1 LKTEKIYTD
10 DHQVK
15 ITAEFE
21 AEMLEQFKRRAARKI
36 AQRTRIPGFRPG
48 KAPYNMVVNHVG
60 EATVTQEALELILDD
75 VYPKVIDAEG
85 ISPWGPGNLDAVKS
99 ENPPVFEFTIPLAPE
114 TDLREIESLQKEY
127 KPVVVS
133 DKDVEEF
140 IARARRSYAT
150 LVPVTT
156 PAAEETVVYLNLE
169 GRDAN
174 PAEGADPIV
183 VKFGPQQALITSE
196 SEEKD
201 QEYPYRGFARDLMG
215 HTTDETFE
223 LTHVYAADDDDKDLA
238 GKTVV
243 FTVTIQSI
251 KGLELPA
258 MDEEFLKTM
267 GGFDTVENLEK
278 GVREHL
284 QNEMTRTYDD
294 EYYLDLID
302 QLREKSILKY
312 PPQMLD
318 EEEKNVLHRI
328 EHDLSHRNLDLDL
341 YLKLRKSDRDTF
353 MAEEVKPTAKNRLE
367 RSLVM
372 DAIVKKYDIKVKNE
386 QLDGEVTEVVNELMR
401 SGEFEELQKEMGS
414 KKFAQNVSM
423 EAANRALEN
432 AIRAQLKSIA
442 SPEPIEVKSP
452 EAVAEV
458 EETKPAKKAAKA
470 RKPKT
475 GEPAQ
480 PEGDTED

>member
-1 LKTEKIYTD
+1 MKTEKIYTD

-60 EATVTQEALELILDD
+60 EATVTQEALELMLDD

-183 VKFGPQQALITSE
+183 VKSGPQQALITSE

-458 EETKPAKKAAKA
+458 EETKPAKKASKA

>member
-1 LKTEKIYTD
+1 MKTEKIYTD

-60 EATVTQEALELILDD
+60 EATVTQEALELMLDD

-174 PAEGADPIV
+174 HAEGADPIV
-183 VKFGPQQALITSE
+183 VKSGPQQALITSE

>member
-1 LKTEKIYTD
+1 MKTEKIYTD

-60 EATVTQEALELILDD
+60 EATVTQEALELMLDD

-183 VKFGPQQALITSE
+183 VKSGPQQALITSE

-458 EETKPAKKAAKA
+458 EETEPAKKASKA

>member
-60 EATVTQEALELILDD
+60 EATVTQEALELMLDD

>member
-60 EATVTQEALELILDD
+60 EATVTQEALELMLDD

-183 VKFGPQQALITSE
+183 VKSGPQQALITSE

>member
-1 LKTEKIYTD
+1 MKTEKIYTD

-60 EATVTQEALELILDD
+60 EATVTQEALELMLDD

>member
-1 LKTEKIYTD
+1 MKTEKIYTD

-60 EATVTQEALELILDD
+60 EATVTQEALELMLDD

-99 ENPPVFEFTIPLAPE
+99 ENPLVFEFTIPLAPE

-183 VKFGPQQALITSE
+183 VKSGPQQALITSE

-458 EETKPAKKAAKA
+458 EETKPAKKASKA

>member
-1 LKTEKIYTD
+1 MKTEKIYTD

-60 EATVTQEALELILDD
+60 EATVTQEALELMLDD

-183 VKFGPQQALITSE
+183 VKSGPQQALITSE

-386 QLDGEVTEVVNELMR
+386 QLDGEVTEVVDELMR

-458 EETKPAKKAAKA
+458 EETKPAKKASKA

>member
-1 LKTEKIYTD
+1 MKTEKIYTD

-60 EATVTQEALELILDD
+60 EATVTQEALELMLDD

-183 VKFGPQQALITSE
+183 VKSGPQQALITSE

-302 QLREKSILKY
+302 QLRERSILKY

>member
-1 LKTEKIYTD
+1 MKTEKIYTD

-60 EATVTQEALELILDD
+60 EATVTQEALELMLDD

-183 VKFGPQQALITSE
+183 VKSGPQQALITSE

-201 QEYPYRGFARDLMG
+201 QEYHYRGFARDLMG

-458 EETKPAKKAAKA
+458 EETEPAKKAAKA

>member
-1 LKTEKIYTD
+1 MKTEKIYTD

-60 EATVTQEALELILDD
+60 EATVTQEALELMLDD

-183 VKFGPQQALITSE
+183 VKSGPQQALITSE

-223 LTHVYAADDDDKDLA
+223 LTHVYAADDDDKDLT

>member
-1 LKTEKIYTD
+1 MKTEKIYTD

-60 EATVTQEALELILDD
+60 EATVTQEALELMLDD

-183 VKFGPQQALITSE
+183 VKSGPQQALITSE

-318 EEEKNVLHRI
+318 EEEQNVLHRI

-458 EETKPAKKAAKA
+458 EETEPAKKAAKA

>member
-1 LKTEKIYTD
+1 MKTEKIYTD

-60 EATVTQEALELILDD
+60 EATVTQEALELMLDD

-183 VKFGPQQALITSE
+183 VKSGPQQALITSE

>member
-1 LKTEKIYTD
+1 MKTEKIYTD

-60 EATVTQEALELILDD
+60 EATVTQEALELMLDD

-127 KPVVVS
+127 KPIVVS

-183 VKFGPQQALITSE
+183 VKSGPQQALITSE

-458 EETKPAKKAAKA
+458 EETEPAKKAAKA

>member
-1 LKTEKIYTD
+1 KTEKIYTD

-60 EATVTQEALELILDD
+60 EATVTQEALELMLDD

-140 IARARRSYAT
+140 IGRARRSYAT

-183 VKFGPQQALITSE
+183 VKSGPQQALITSE

-442 SPEPIEVKSP
+442 SPEPIEVRSP

-458 EETKPAKKAAKA
+458 EETEPAKKAAKA

>member
-1 LKTEKIYTD
+1 MKTEKIYTD

-60 EATVTQEALELILDD
+60 EATVTQEALELMLDD

-183 VKFGPQQALITSE
+183 VKSGPQQALITSE

-302 QLREKSILKY
+302 QLRERSILKY

-458 EETKPAKKAAKA
+458 EETEPAKKAAKA

>member
-1 LKTEKIYTD
+1 MKTEKIYTD

-60 EATVTQEALELILDD
+60 EATVTQEALELMLDD

-312 PPQMLD
+312 PSQMLD

>member
-1 LKTEKIYTD
+1 
-10 DHQVK
+10 V
-15 ITAEFE
+15 
-21 AEMLEQFKRRAARKI
+21 
-36 AQRTRIPGFRPG
+36 
-48 KAPYNMVVNHVG
+48 
-60 EATVTQEALELILDD
+60 
-75 VYPKVIDAEG
+75 
-85 ISPWGPGNLDAVKS
+85 VKS
-99 ENPPVFEFTIPLAPE
+99 
-114 TDLREIESLQKEY
+114 
-127 KPVVVS
+127 
-133 DKDVEEF
+133 
-140 IARARRSYAT
+140 
-150 LVPVTT
+150 
-156 PAAEETVVYLNLE
+156 
-169 GRDAN
+169 
-174 PAEGADPIV
+174 
-183 VKFGPQQALITSE
+183 GPQQALITSE

>member
-1 LKTEKIYTD
+1 
-10 DHQVK
+10 
-15 ITAEFE
+15 
-21 AEMLEQFKRRAARKI
+21 
-36 AQRTRIPGFRPG
+36 
-48 KAPYNMVVNHVG
+48 
-60 EATVTQEALELILDD
+60 
-75 VYPKVIDAEG
+75 
-85 ISPWGPGNLDAVKS
+85 
-99 ENPPVFEFTIPLAPE
+99 
-114 TDLREIESLQKEY
+114 
-127 KPVVVS
+127 
-133 DKDVEEF
+133 
-140 IARARRSYAT
+140 
-150 LVPVTT
+150 
-156 PAAEETVVYLNLE
+156 
-169 GRDAN
+169 
-174 PAEGADPIV
+174 
-183 VKFGPQQALITSE
+183 
-196 SEEKD
+196 
-201 QEYPYRGFARDLMG
+201 
-215 HTTDETFE
+215 
-223 LTHVYAADDDDKDLA
+223 
-238 GKTVV
+238 
-243 FTVTIQSI
+243 
-251 KGLELPA
+251 
-258 MDEEFLKTM
+258 MDEEYLKTM

-353 MAEEVKPTAKNRLE
+353 MAEEVKPTSKNRLE

-401 SGEFEELQKEMGS
+401 SGEFEEMQKEMGS

-458 EETKPAKKAAKA
+458 EETEPAKKAAKA

>member
-1 LKTEKIYTD
+1 MKTEKIYTD

-60 EATVTQEALELILDD
+60 EATVTQEALELMLDD

-183 VKFGPQQALITSE
+183 VKSGPQQALITSE

-458 EETKPAKKAAKA
+458 EETEPAKKAAKA

>member
-60 EATVTQEALELILDD
+60 EATVTQEALELMLDD

-183 VKFGPQQALITSE
+183 VKSGPQQALITSE

-458 EETKPAKKAAKA
+458 EETEPAKKAAKA